1 VIRASPIE
9 THGHRPAFAY
19 RVGTADQQGANMFQR
34 LQALLIG
41 AIIAF
46 TLTGAG
52 GASAQAVFEYS
63 PNGYGVTIN
72 DGGYLARV
80 SVTVPTTISA
90 IAQQSNATSS
100 VNVKFIVRNQT
111 NGTNLY
117 VSQPKVFGA
126 DASGVYTFKQ
136 SDVFSNITLQPGV
149 VYSIGIISEGLQSVR
164 YLTGPV
170 PAQNDITMTGT
181 VFVSSYAAPMVV
193 GSGSEKFSLRLIG
206 PAAPAPA
213 PIPTLSE
220 WALILLGVLLA
231 GGAALTLHRRR
242 TA

>member
-1 VIRASPIE
+1 
-9 THGHRPAFAY
+9 
-19 RVGTADQQGANMFQR
+19 M
-34 LQALLIG
+34 
-41 AIIAF
+41 
-46 TLTGAG
+46 
-52 GASAQAVFEYS
+52 
-63 PNGYGVTIN
+63 
-72 DGGYLARV
+72 
-80 SVTVPTTISA
+80 PTTISA
-90 IAQQSNATSS
+90 IAQQSNTTSS

-117 VSQPKVFGA
+117 VSQPKVFAA
-126 DASGVYTFKQ
+126 DASGVYAFKQ

-181 VFVSSYAAPMVV
+181 VVVSSYAAPMVV